1 VFHGGF
7 ESVHTEV
14 FSCTHAFSIGVF
26 EECHG
31 GDFVE
36 GFCSRGGKGESF
48 IWVVGMDAVAG
59 VVSDR
64 DGAEGFGFE
73 EV

>member
-1 VFHGGF
+1 M
-7 ESVHTEV
+7 HTEV
-14 FSCTHAFSIGVF
+14 FSCTHAFPIGVF

-31 GDFVE
+31 RDFVE
-36 GFCSRGGKGESF
+36 GFGSRGGKAESF
-48 IWVVGMDAVAG
+48 IGVVGRNAVTG
-59 VVSDR
+59 VVTDR